1 MTPWQIFGIVCA
13 CIFAL
18 MLLFLAAPVTLT
30 VVMNDEHG
38 FRLRG
43 RILGLSFYRHP
54 EKKKR
59 VRLSDYSERAM
70 KKKQEK
76 QNKKERSAPSLP
88 PPADDA
94 PLTEKLSFATELAS
108 TVLRR
113 SLSLAHVRVRR
124 LTITVGS
131 SDAATTA
138 LLYGVVSPALA
149 FLLETLEQFS
159 HLHISRNARVGVAA
173 DFTADRTRTDIHL
186 RFRLRV
192 IHLIIIA
199 LHSMIKTASHHS
211 RVSKRKAK

>member
-1 MTPWQIFGIVCA
+1 MTSWQIFGIVCA

-30 VVMNDEHG
+30 VAMNDEHDL
-38 FRLRG
+38 RLRG
-43 RILGLSFYRHP
+43 RILGLSFYRYP
-54 EKKKR
+54 EKRKR
-59 VRLSDYSERAM
+59 VRLSDYSERAI
-70 KKKQEK
+70 KKRQEK
-76 QNKKERSAPSLP
+76 RNKKERSAPTLP
-88 PPADDA
+88 PPDDGA

-113 SLSLAHVRVRR
+113 SLSLAHVRVTK

-131 SDAATTA
+131 GDAATTA
-138 LLYGVVSPALA
+138 LLYGVISPALA

-173 DFTADRTRTDIHL
+173 DFTSDRTRADIHL

-199 LHSMIKTASHHS
+199 LHSMMKISSHHS